1 MKTFKVYFEMESSWE
16 SVEIDAESE
25 DDAEDK
31 FNSMCADDIMDRAG
45 VVTEFSIDEVEEV
58 K

>member
-1 MKTFKVYFEMESSWE
+1 MESSWE